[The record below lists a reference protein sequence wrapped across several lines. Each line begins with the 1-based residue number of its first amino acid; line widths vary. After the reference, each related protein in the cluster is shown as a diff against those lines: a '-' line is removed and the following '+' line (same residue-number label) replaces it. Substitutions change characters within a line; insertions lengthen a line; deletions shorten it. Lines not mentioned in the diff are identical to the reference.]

1 MIIEFDA
8 HGNDKQLEAAA
19 AWIDPVVTDIVYGGS
34 KGSGKS
40 FLGCSLI
47 GGDALIYPK
56 THYFVARKKL
66 NDLRKFTLPSFY
78 EAFEL
83 LGVSEKYYRYN
94 GQDNFLQFY
103 NGSKIYFL
111 EAKFMPSDPTF
122 ARFGSMQFTRGWIE
136 EAGEF
141 EEDAKNNLFAAVG
154 RWKNDEYDLAG
165 KLLQTC
171 NPAANYLR
179 KKYYFP
185 NKKNELPEWQKFIQA
200 LPTDNKRLA
209 KGYLDHLNR
218 ILNHSQKER
227 LLFGNWEFD
236 DDPTRLCDYEKIV
249 QIYTNDHNDERGS
262 KKFITCDVARYGSD
276 KAVIIVWQGWK
287 IIEIIEFSIS
297 ATTEIQDCI
306 RALQVK
312 HSIPRSQVIADEDG
326 IGGGVVDNL
335 GILGFMNGSKALEE
349 TVSDNKE
356 AQPNY
361 YNLQSQCA
369 FGLAKMINTNR
380 LHLSCDLS
388 EKQREDIEEELQTL
402 KIFNA
407 EADGK
412 IRILPKQEVK
422 NQIGR
427 SPDYRDALLMR
438 YYFELKK
445 PVKRIKVRRR

>member
-8 HGNDKQLEAAA
+8 HGNDKQLQAAA
-19 AWIDPVVTDIVYGGS
+19 AWIDPNVFDIVYGGS

-40 FLGCSLI
+40 FLGCSLV
-47 GGDALIYPK
+47 GGDALIYPE

-66 NDLRKFTLPSFY
+66 NDLRKFTLPSFF

-83 LGVSEKYYRYN
+83 LGVSDKYYRYN
-94 GQDNFLQFY
+94 GQDNFIQFY

-111 EAKFMPSDPTF
+111 ESKFLPSDPTF

-154 RWKNDEYDLAG
+154 RWKNDKYNLTR

-179 KKYYFP
+179 KNYYFP
-185 NKKNELPEWQKFIQA
+185 NKKGELEPWKKFIQA

-209 KGYLDHLNR
+209 KGYLEHLNM

-236 DDPTRLCDYEKIV
+236 DDPTRLCDYEKII
-249 QIYTNDHNDERGS
+249 QIYTNDHNNETLS
-262 KKFITCDVARYGSD
+262 KKYITADVARYGSD
-276 KAVIIVWQGWK
+276 KAVLIVWHGWR
-287 IIEIIEFSIS
+287 ILEIIEFDIS
-297 ATTEIQDCI
+297 STTKIQDTI

-312 HSIPRSQVIADEDG
+312 HSIPRSQIIADEDG
-326 IGGGVVDNL
+326 VGGGVVDNL

-349 TVSDNKE
+349 TVSDNRE
-356 AQPNY
+356 ASPNY

-369 FGLAKMINTNR
+369 FGLARMINSNR

-388 EKQREDIEEELQTL
+388 DKQREDIEEELQTL
-402 KIFNA
+402 KIFNG
-407 EADGK
+407 ESDGK

-427 SPDYRDALLMR
+427 SPDYRDAFLMR

-445 PVKRIKVRRR
+445 PVKRLTVRR